1 MLLLLTSLFSSVIN
15 IDKSYDYEMISKALE
30 KDKND
35 GSLSYNLVLV
45 LDKNVDITI
54 NQYKELFN
62 TYKENKIYVVSTNKN
77 IEKLANE
84 TFDNVVIIDFYK
96 EINEHKEYLMNDGT
110 HLTESG
116 NTALSKLINDTVER
130 SKKEE

>member
-1 MLLLLTSLFSSVIN
+1 
-15 IDKSYDYEMISKALE
+15 MISKALE

-45 LDKNVDITI
+45 LDKNVGITI